1 MAQKDLASLITEFQG
16 CDLCKSFGPSI
27 LENMSSKK
35 DNGAVFPPYVPF
47 LGDRFRECG
56 ILVYGTAQNVPMESS
71 GMRTRYGE
79 NFGKLSERLYYSTDF
94 ETHYQDGVFGVGN
107 VPVAPFQSFVVPA
120 LIALYA
126 KAKKRPEKDI
136 GPDEILDY
144 CGVTN
149 YYKFSLNSGKRDVN
163 PDYGMGKFPK
173 EERVAY
179 WALNDALVEREL
191 KVVQPRVVLSFRG
204 RKLKKLNELSKA
216 LGYKLF
222 AINDPAWILRG
233 GSGKLKPGASWHN
246 EYDRLDDSVRNLID
260 SYIGHLQDSYV
271 CKAEGVKAYLAHYY
285 NVFEN

>member
-16 CDLCKSFGPSI
+16 YDLCKSFGPSI

-56 ILVYGTAQNVPMESS
+56 IH
-71 GMRTRYGE
+71 
-79 NFGKLSERLYYSTDF
+79 STDF

-136 GPDEILDY
+136 GPGEILDY

-149 YYKFSLNSGKRDVN
+149 YYKFSLNSGKKDVN
-163 PDYGMGKFPK
+163 PDYGMGRFPK
-173 EERVAY
+173 EEREAY
-179 WALNDALVEREL
+179 WALNDALVEQEL

-204 RKLKKLNELSKA
+204 RKLKKLNELSKT

-271 CKAEGVKAYLAHYY
+271 CKAEGVKAYLAHCY

>member
-1 MAQKDLASLITEFQG
+1 MTQKDLASLITEFQG
-16 CDLCKSFGPSI
+16 CDLCKSFGSSI

-56 ILVYGTAQNVPMESS
+56 IH
-71 GMRTRYGE
+71 
-79 NFGKLSERLYYSTDF
+79 STDF
-94 ETHYQDGVFGVGN
+94 ETHY
-107 VPVAPFQSFVVPA
+107 P
-120 LIALYA
+120 
-126 KAKKRPEKDI
+126 
-136 GPDEILDY
+136 
-144 CGVTN
+144 
-149 YYKFSLNSGKRDVN
+149 LNSGKKDVN

-173 EERVAY
+173 EEREAY
-179 WALNDALVEREL
+179 WALNDALVEQEL
-191 KVVQPRVVLSFRG
+191 KVVQPRVVLSF
-204 RKLKKLNELSKA
+204 
-216 LGYKLF
+216 
-222 AINDPAWILRG
+222 RG

>member
-1 MAQKDLASLITEFQG
+1 
-16 CDLCKSFGPSI
+16 
-27 LENMSSKK
+27 MSSKK

-56 ILVYGTAQNVPMESS
+56 IH
-71 GMRTRYGE
+71 
-79 NFGKLSERLYYSTDF
+79 STDF
-94 ETHYQDGVFGVGN
+94 ETHY
-107 VPVAPFQSFVVPA
+107 P
-120 LIALYA
+120 
-126 KAKKRPEKDI
+126 
-136 GPDEILDY
+136 
-144 CGVTN
+144 
-149 YYKFSLNSGKRDVN
+149 LNSGKKDVN

-173 EERVAY
+173 EEREAY
-179 WALNDALVEREL
+179 WALNDALVEQEL
-191 KVVQPRVVLSFRG
+191 MVVQPRVVLSFRG
-204 RKLKKLNELSKA
+204 RKLKKLNELSKT

-260 SYIGHLQDSYV
+260 SYIGYLQDQYV